1 MKNCSRESL
10 WFQKAIATL
19 TTSHKMKTK
28 KIDAA
33 FATSIFILYNRY
45 QISRYTHNPYKGQVP
60 LEHERPSLSGC
71 SQATQQRF

>member
-33 FATSIFILYNRY
+33 FATSIFIL
-45 QISRYTHNPYKGQVP
+45 
-60 LEHERPSLSGC
+60 
-71 SQATQQRF
+71 